1 MRGAS
6 WRRLLLELMCA
17 QVLLPAAPAHDE
29 SAEGSTKSELAAR
42 VERLE
47 RQVANAAVTNRQEVP
62 APAEGPGTGAG
73 GRPGTGEAAV
83 RAGGGRG
90 TKGGQAAAGDP
101 AGQQPARRGQAPRS
115 EGRAPPDLGV
125 VQSRG

>member
-47 RQVANAAVTNRQEVP
+47 RQGANAAVTNRQEGP

-83 RAGGGRG
+83 PEGGGPGSEGGESASRTRAGPNPRERG
-90 TKGGQAAAGDP
+90 TGTA
-101 AGQQPARRGQAPRS
+101 S
-115 EGRAPPDLGV
+115 RAPAP
-125 VQSRG
+125 